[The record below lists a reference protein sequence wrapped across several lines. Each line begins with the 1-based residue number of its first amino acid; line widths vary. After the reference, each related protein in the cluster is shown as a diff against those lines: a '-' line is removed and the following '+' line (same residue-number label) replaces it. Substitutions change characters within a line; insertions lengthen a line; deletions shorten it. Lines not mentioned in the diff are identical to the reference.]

1 MINRR
6 GLVVGALQGV
16 LLLVIAGQLLLD
28 RASRPRGWA
37 RTEPVDPDLPIRGRY
52 LDLRLVVPMESSA
65 APAGAWHSPML
76 GGFQM
81 VQLGERNRRL
91 VASFAVDRDRGRNG
105 TAPLAAKVETR
116 NGRPVALLQEPLAFF
131 LPEHA
136 KDPSERPSG
145 QELWVDVTLPAE
157 GAPRPIRLGVKTA
170 ADAADDAA
178 IVPLNLR

>member
-52 LDLRLVVPMESSA
+52 LDLRLVVPMETSA

-91 VASFAVDRDRGRNG
+91 VASFAVDRDRG

-136 KDPSERPSG
+136 KDPSERPRG

-157 GAPRPIRLGVKTA
+157 GAPRPIRLA